1 MSPTRYTP
9 VRLTRAGRVTMPPQ
23 ICSPVHLIHQ
33 LDEGRVLM
41 SSTRC
46 SPVHLNRAGWVMM
59 SPTRWR
65 SVLVHFNPQIDRFR
79 MAPRDVSN
87 RKETRSFESARWS
100 RVHLNNQLGT
110 GRVTMS
116 PTRRITVHLN
126 HQLATLRRQLRMSPT
141 RCNPVHLNHQLGL
154 YRLTMSPTRCSP
166 VHLKH
171 QLFRVALSPTRLG
184 AVPLV

>member
-79 MAPRDVSN
+79 MAAHDVSN
-87 RKETRSFESARWS
+87 QVQSRSFKSPTWFRPPHDVSNQVQS
-100 RVHLNNQLGT
+100 RLFDTRRQCHDVSTHLQS
-110 GRVTMS
+110 RSFDS
-116 PTRRITVHLN
+116 PTR
-126 HQLATLRRQLRMSPT
+126 
-141 RCNPVHLNHQLGL
+141 
-154 YRLTMSPTRCSP
+154 
-166 VHLKH
+166 
-171 QLFRVALSPTRLG
+171 
-184 AVPLV
+184 